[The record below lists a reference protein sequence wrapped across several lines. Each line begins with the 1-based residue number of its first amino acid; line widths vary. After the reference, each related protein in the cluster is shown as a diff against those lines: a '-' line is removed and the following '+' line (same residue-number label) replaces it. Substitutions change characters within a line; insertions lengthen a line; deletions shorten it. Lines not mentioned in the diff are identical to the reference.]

1 MKNISN
7 LFQLTEKDKDQYKK
21 LIDKIDLDTSDDVI
35 GMLNTKVD
43 RLIASD
49 QLNDIEVD
57 LIKNVSV
64 LVSIY
69 QTYPD
74 LTDSIRK
81 RILFA
86 ISYFCDEDDD
96 IPDIVP
102 EIGYLDDAV
111 IARWVIE
118 SISKDLP
125 EVSIA
130 SVSYTHL
137 TLPTILLV

>member
-1 MKNISN
+1 MNISN
-7 LFQLTEKDKDQYKK
+7 LFQLTEEDKDQYRK
-21 LIDKIDLDTSDDVI
+21 LIDKINLDSSDDI
-35 GMLNTKVD
+35 ISMLNPKLD
-43 RLIASD
+43 RLVASD
-49 QLNDIEVD
+49 GLNDIEID

-74 LTDSIRK
+74 LTDSIRR

-102 EIGYLDDAV
+102 DIGYLDDAV
-111 IARWVIE
+111 IANWVIE

-125 EVSIA
+125 EVSKA
-130 SVSYTHL
+130 
-137 TLPTILLV
+137 

>member
-21 LIDKIDLDTSDDVI
+21 LINKIDLNTSDEVI
-35 GMLNTKVD
+35 SMLNAKLD
-43 RLIASD
+43 RLIASE

-130 SVSYTHL
+130 
-137 TLPTILLV
+137 

>member
-35 GMLNTKVD
+35 SMLNAKLD
-43 RLIASD
+43 RLIASE

-130 SVSYTHL
+130 
-137 TLPTILLV
+137 

>member
-1 MKNISN
+1 MNISN
-7 LFQLTEKDKDQYKK
+7 LFQLTEEDKDQYRK
-21 LIDKIDLDTSDDVI
+21 LIDKIDLDSSDDI
-35 GMLNTKVD
+35 ISMLNPKLD
-43 RLIASD
+43 RLVASD
-49 QLNDIEVD
+49 GLNDIEID

-74 LTDSIRK
+74 LTDSIRR

-102 EIGYLDDAV
+102 DIGYLDDAV
-111 IARWVIE
+111 VANWVIA

-130 SVSYTHL
+130 
-137 TLPTILLV
+137 

>member
-1 MKNISN
+1 MKNIPN

-35 GMLNTKVD
+35 SMLNAKLD
-43 RLIASD
+43 RLIASE

-130 SVSYTHL
+130 
-137 TLPTILLV
+137 

>member
-21 LIDKIDLDTSDDVI
+21 LIDKIDLNTSDEVI
-35 GMLNTKVD
+35 SMLNAKLD
-43 RLIASD
+43 RLIASE

-118 SISKDLP
+118 SISEDLP

-130 SVSYTHL
+130 
-137 TLPTILLV
+137 

>member
-1 MKNISN
+1 MNISN
-7 LFQLTEKDKDQYKK
+7 LFQLTEEDKDQYRK
-21 LIDKIDLDTSDDVI
+21 LIDKIDLDSSDDI
-35 GMLNTKVD
+35 IIMLSPKLD
-43 RLIASD
+43 RLVASD
-49 QLNDIEVD
+49 GLNDIEID

-74 LTDSIRK
+74 LTDSIRR

-102 EIGYLDDAV
+102 DIGYLDDAV
-111 IARWVIE
+111 IANWVIE

-125 EVSIA
+125 EVSKA
-130 SVSYTHL
+130 
-137 TLPTILLV
+137 

>member
-35 GMLNTKVD
+35 RMLNAKID

-86 ISYFCDEDDD
+86 ISYFCD
-96 IPDIVP
+96 
-102 EIGYLDDAV
+102 
-111 IARWVIE
+111 
-118 SISKDLP
+118 
-125 EVSIA
+125 
-130 SVSYTHL
+130 
-137 TLPTILLV
+137 

>member
-7 LFQLTEKDKDQYKK
+7 LFQLTEKDKVQYKK
-21 LIDKIDLDTSDDVI
+21 LIDKIDLNKSDDVI

-86 ISYFCDEDDD
+86 ISYFCDVNDD

-125 EVSIA
+125 EVSTA
-130 SVSYTHL
+130 
-137 TLPTILLV
+137 